1 MRVNIGRLEG
11 NGHAYMVKYR
21 MFPVLCWVVV
31 NSVNET
37 KARGHSFFFFFCQ
50 QLLGWSIIIMNSTY
64 FPSTMYS
71 ERYSKI
77 SISQMRN
84 KKLKVIALSSSSQS
98 YKVNGS
104 HIKNKVS
111 LLPQLSILARVLK

>member
-1 MRVNIGRLEG
+1 
-11 NGHAYMVKYR
+11 
-21 MFPVLCWVVV
+21 
-31 NSVNET
+31 
-37 KARGHSFFFFFCQ
+37 
-50 QLLGWSIIIMNSTY
+50 MNSTY

-104 HIKNKVS
+104 HIENKVS

>member
-37 KARGHSFFFFFCQ
+37 KARGHSFFFFF
-50 QLLGWSIIIMNSTY
+50 LPTAI
-64 FPSTMYS
+64 
-71 ERYSKI
+71 R
-77 SISQMRN
+77 
-84 KKLKVIALSSSSQS
+84 V
-98 YKVNGS
+98 VN
-104 HIKNKVS
+104 NNNE
-111 LLPQLSILARVLK
+111 